1 MTVAKVDE
9 PGPGR
14 RGRPRHPATDAAIMA
29 AAVQLIGEKGYDGFT
44 MAAVADRAGVAKT
57 TVYRRWQT
65 RSELAL
71 ATVASTMSRVNI
83 VDSGDLRADLADF
96 ARRLAEAYRSPGIRQ
111 LVGELAHAT
120 VQRREVEN
128 VFRRRALTRRAA
140 VADSI
145 RRAADAGLLR
155 PDADPEL
162 ILDQING
169 VLHYRLIVSNDGDG
183 LSDAAAERLVDAILD
198 GVLMPSSS

>member
-1 MTVAKVDE
+1 
-9 PGPGR
+9 
-14 RGRPRHPATDAAIMA
+14 
-29 AAVQLIGEKGYDGFT
+29 
-44 MAAVADRAGVAKT
+44 
-57 TVYRRWQT
+57 
-65 RSELAL
+65 
-71 ATVASTMSRVNI
+71 
-83 VDSGDLRADLADF
+83 
-96 ARRLAEAYRSPGIRQ
+96 
-111 LVGELAHAT
+111 
-120 VQRREVEN
+120 VEN